1 MKEYLYLEWWWL
13 FCRYHLAGTSWYDI
27 LPRTQEKWVQR
38 LIGKNQS
45 PFIKNFKNLILKIYL
60 IINLE
65 RLFSEEYNDF

>member
-1 MKEYLYLEWWWL
+1 M
-13 FCRYHLAGTSWYDI
+13 
-27 LPRTQEKWVQR
+27 
-38 LIGKNQS
+38 GKIQS